1 MSPREAGGDHASAAP
16 SSPDERWIPIDDLLA
31 TARSEMRSGQMVHP
45 DNFDLFHSMNA
56 LQILDPKMDVGMAPP
71 PGEPPLRTSTQ
82 LIADGRAPLDLSDDD
97 AVYVFDALLACEA
110 TWHHGQSIAT
120 TVYTSLYLHDLDR
133 LEAASSPVVR
143 AYFRAVRCACATV
156 RHAVSVGDIYEEE
169 DFVMHLAGHD
179 IGPAAAD
186 VDPSAPDPAL
196 AGLRAAEAWLVDN
209 PGTEDKTGG
218 LLARVRFRIALHVA
232 MKRLFAIASPAEG
245 GGEDVASEAREWL
258 DRAAAH
264 LDKMRATA
272 VAPPDVP
279 SGVEALD
286 DDELDWDPDG
296 LGFDRRVNLTKMG
309 PAPPRTVK
317 LYSRRAAFDRFAGLV
332 AELRRVCDLA
342 GLYRGGTGALHEV
355 VAAFAS
361 MSERDP
367 GVVSRSFAAVATLT
381 ENGGLL
387 GKHFGDAALRSAWV
401 SGTAPPPVVD
411 LGERDD
417 DACGAGVRTAADSD
431 ADDATDL
438 AFFLARSARPAE
450 LLVRAYLSN
459 RSRLRRK
466 LRRLLTEWTQ
476 LADLGRE
483 VDAAG
488 GAIAPLRALG
498 DANPAASVILAE
510 SPWASRAFGGWADA
524 VVSRAQLAHL
534 TLGFNLELYLPHEL
548 CMVYWYCE
556 YLMQDLQETLRVAE
570 ASLTQEAA
578 AARGRDAGKG
588 KGRGRGKGK
597 GASGASSA
605 ERDGDGGA
613 SLVRIKMEI
622 FVLELQKTMCKGLV
636 RLTAGLEAAGRL
648 RQPPPNDFTDG
659 EQNFWQR
666 FGVFHACQ
674 RPQPLHHADFAAYT
688 KLDDVTPDRLFTM
701 AGECFASA
709 RALAKQLLDLPP
721 GIMSSEQTEDIA
733 ATDKTAAA
741 NAAAAK
747 LVAVPG
753 VAVDFEHKHHPVFA
767 AVVVK
772 RERK

>member
-1 MSPREAGGDHASAAP
+1 M
-16 SSPDERWIPIDDLLA
+16 
-31 TARSEMRSGQMVHP
+31 ARR
-45 DNFDLFHSMNA
+45 
-56 LQILDPKMDVGMAPP
+56 
-71 PGEPPLRTSTQ
+71 
-82 LIADGRAPLDLSDDD
+82 
-97 AVYVFDALLACEA
+97 
-110 TWHHGQSIAT
+110 
-120 TVYTSLYLHDLDR
+120 
-133 LEAASSPVVR
+133 
-143 AYFRAVRCACATV
+143 
-156 RHAVSVGDIYEEE
+156 
-169 DFVMHLAGHD
+169 
-179 IGPAAAD
+179 
-186 VDPSAPDPAL
+186 
-196 AGLRAAEAWLVDN
+196 
-209 PGTEDKTGG
+209 
-218 LLARVRFRIALHVA
+218 
-232 MKRLFAIASPAEG
+232 
-245 GGEDVASEAREWL
+245 
-258 DRAAAH
+258 
-264 LDKMRATA
+264 
-272 VAPPDVP
+272 
-279 SGVEALD
+279 
-286 DDELDWDPDG
+286 
-296 LGFDRRVNLTKMG
+296 
-309 PAPPRTVK
+309 
-317 LYSRRAAFDRFAGLV
+317 
-332 AELRRVCDLA
+332 
-342 GLYRGGTGALHEV
+342 
-355 VAAFAS
+355 
-361 MSERDP
+361 
-367 GVVSRSFAAVATLT
+367 
-381 ENGGLL
+381 
-387 GKHFGDAALRSAWV
+387 
-401 SGTAPPPVVD
+401 
-411 LGERDD
+411 
-417 DACGAGVRTAADSD
+417 
-431 ADDATDL
+431 
-438 AFFLARSARPAE
+438 ARPAE

-588 KGRGRGKGK
+588 KGRGRGKGR

-767 AVVVK
+767 AVAVK

>member
-1 MSPREAGGDHASAAP
+1 M
-16 SSPDERWIPIDDLLA
+16 
-31 TARSEMRSGQMVHP
+31 T
-45 DNFDLFHSMNA
+45 
-56 LQILDPKMDVGMAPP
+56 
-71 PGEPPLRTSTQ
+71 
-82 LIADGRAPLDLSDDD
+82 
-97 AVYVFDALLACEA
+97 
-110 TWHHGQSIAT
+110 
-120 TVYTSLYLHDLDR
+120 
-133 LEAASSPVVR
+133 
-143 AYFRAVRCACATV
+143 
-156 RHAVSVGDIYEEE
+156 
-169 DFVMHLAGHD
+169 
-179 IGPAAAD
+179 
-186 VDPSAPDPAL
+186 
-196 AGLRAAEAWLVDN
+196 
-209 PGTEDKTGG
+209 
-218 LLARVRFRIALHVA
+218 
-232 MKRLFAIASPAEG
+232 
-245 GGEDVASEAREWL
+245 
-258 DRAAAH
+258 
-264 LDKMRATA
+264 
-272 VAPPDVP
+272 
-279 SGVEALD
+279 
-286 DDELDWDPDG
+286 
-296 LGFDRRVNLTKMG
+296 
-309 PAPPRTVK
+309 
-317 LYSRRAAFDRFAGLV
+317 
-332 AELRRVCDLA
+332 
-342 GLYRGGTGALHEV
+342 
-355 VAAFAS
+355 
-361 MSERDP
+361 
-367 GVVSRSFAAVATLT
+367 
-381 ENGGLL
+381 
-387 GKHFGDAALRSAWV
+387 
-401 SGTAPPPVVD
+401 
-411 LGERDD
+411 
-417 DACGAGVRTAADSD
+417 
-431 ADDATDL
+431 
-438 AFFLARSARPAE
+438 
-450 LLVRAYLSN
+450 
-459 RSRLRRK
+459 
-466 LRRLLTEWTQ
+466 
-476 LADLGRE
+476 
-483 VDAAG
+483 
-488 GAIAPLRALG
+488 
-498 DANPAASVILAE
+498 LAE
-510 SPWASRAFGGWADA
+510 SPWASRARGWADA

-688 KLDDVTPDRLFTM
+688 KLDDVTPDRLFNM

-767 AVVVK
+767 AVAVK